1 MTTLDITDTALI
13 LKGPFQC
20 NLAKPLQIA
29 FCCSYSKAEMLV
41 SMPGTQG
48 DSFKE
53 ELFQTQAHQ
62 FQQVWEDLWIRAMN
76 PRRYHKETPVLHEG
90 KTLLVRPLILQS
102 RQRTAAQLLVN
113 VVVLLHV
120 PSWWVALTPVST
132 TIPFSF
138 LVHSCLNSYRCFE
151 ADNAGVSSTLSSAF
165 IPMPA

>member
-13 LKGPFQC
+13 LKGPFQR

-29 FCCSYSKAEMLV
+29 FCCNYSKAEMLV
-41 SMPGTQG
+41 SMLGTQG

-53 ELFQTQAHQ
+53 ESFQSQAHQ
-62 FQQVWEDLWIRAMN
+62 FQQVWEDLWIRTMY

-90 KTLLVRPLILQS
+90 KTLLVRPLILQN

-113 VVVLLHV
+113 MVVLLHV
-120 PSWWVALTPVST
+120 PSWWVALTPVSM

-138 LVHSCLNSYRCFE
+138 FVHSCLNAYGCFE
-151 ADNAGVSSTLSSAF
+151 ADDAGVCSSLPSAL
-165 IPMPA
+165 IPMKA